1 MVKFRIICLAPKSY
15 NEWNDTYRIKKHKL
29 RLYLHWEINSGD
41 IAVKGSATLT
51 WNIALSEGYQLL
63 ATPDTAGGAKYITEI
78 GYINGT
84 GANIYVSYATSGSA
98 GNRLIHWMCTGKR

>member
-1 MVKFRIICLAPKSY
+1 MVPTVTIEAIYGLLSGAKQ
-15 NEWNDTYRIKKHKL
+15 W
-29 RLYLHWEINSGD
+29 GD

-51 WNIALSEGYQLL
+51 WNIALSECYQLL

-84 GANIYVSYATSGSA
+84 GANIYVSYATSASA
-98 GNRLIHWMCTGKR
+98 GNRLIHWLCMGKR